1 MKYLAIEKE
10 MASIDWQSAGEILKK
25 EARQVY
31 SIYLEGVLREIYL
44 TEHNNAVLIL
54 ECKDEDEAR
63 EALGTLP
70 LVKEKMIEFDIV
82 QLLPYRGM
90 LRIMEKED

>member
-10 MASIDWQSAGEILKK
+10 ITSIDWQSAGEILKK
-25 EARQVY
+25 EARQVFE
-31 SIYLEGVLREIYL
+31 IYLEGILREIYL

-90 LRIMEKED
+90 LRIMAKED

>member
-10 MASIDWQSAGEILKK
+10 IIDIDWQNAGEILKK

-31 SIYLEGVLREIYL
+31 DIYLKGILREIYQ

-54 ECKDEDEAR
+54 ECESMEKAT
-63 EALGTLP
+63 EALSTLP
-70 LVKEKMIEFDIV
+70 LVKERMIEFDIV
-82 QLLPYRGM
+82 QLLPYKGM
-90 LRIMEKED
+90 LRIIEREG